1 MAEAVLHDT
10 SALQSCLAMLG
21 YEATHV
27 SACLSALSTGGAL
40 TRSLLFVDLDTVV
53 SSCTAWLD
61 AHPQEAASPPGGLL
75 ATANDDEVEDL
86 VPQPVRVAQLRS
98 QSSMTSSQGSD
109 ENYEYATEDEAYSD
123 GGSEHGGRTGSDGS
137 GGSGG
142 SADGGGGGDGIACVD
157 ASWGNAAEVGR
168 QEGERV
174 HADAAGKEAQEQTQ
188 QGEGKGSGKGS
199 GKRPKKTY
207 VEDGRKVTALAE
219 MVPDRPLSQLRR
231 ALEDAR
237 GDVHRAALNLATIDD
252 DEGGGCAGEGKGGGG
267 GEEGGGW
274 GNAQGSDGGLPPFIE
289 SAAFQGDWEGFTYK
303 AMPGGSRGAGYYRTE
318 EGGVCDDGDGGRRV
332 GGGGGR
338 RGGGTSSAA
347 PAFGHVG
354 ETKGG
359 GPWGRDSMKRLNEEI
374 KLEQDTVDALEQQLG
389 FLLFSIDDKT
399 RKIEDNPCEWLVR
412 TLAEVQHTKTVI
424 EAEVR
429 ASKTAIRM
437 AMASMVE
444 DDGKHG
450 TAKTT
455 GTITAELTTDF
466 TLPSQSLRGHDV
478 RAAGMIQKVVGQSGP
493 WGHYAAFQFC
503 TMLDREQQFYGD
515 WICFYHSY
523 SHAAVIYETQSALA
537 RELLGMPDDLAP
549 LPRLDRAAFVGN
561 SLKKMRGLIGGGK
574 QVKIG
579 LHSRGD

>member
-27 SACLSALSTGGAL
+27 SACLSALSTGGAP
-40 TRSLLFVDLDTVV
+40 LLSVDHDTVV
-53 SSCTAWLD
+53 SSCTTWLD
-61 AHPQEAASPPGGLL
+61 AHPQAVAS
-75 ATANDDEVEDL
+75 
-86 VPQPVRVAQLRS
+86 VRVAQLRS

-123 GGSEHGGRTGSDGS
+123 GGSEQGGRTGSD
-137 GGSGG
+137 GSGG

-168 QEGERV
+168 QEGRQEGERV
-174 HADAAGKEAQEQTQ
+174 HAASLVAAGKEAQEQTP
-188 QGEGKGSGKGS
+188 QGEGKRSGKGS

-237 GDVHRAALNLATIDD
+237 GDVHRAALNLATIEDD
-252 DEGGGCAGEGKGGGG
+252 GGGCAGEGKGGGG
-267 GEEGGGW
+267 GDEEGEW

-303 AMPGGSRGAGYYRTE
+303 TMPGGSRGAGYYRTE

-332 GGGGGR
+332 GGSGGR

-561 SLKKMRGLIGGGK
+561 SLKKMRSLIKGGK

-579 LHSRGD
+579 LHSRGE